1 MYHSQAGPALKR
13 QSSGDSAGL
22 GHPHPSLSRG
32 ASLDSPKVTLGEQMV
47 LSIMTVFVI
56 ISLKTLYYVFTLV
69 ISGPA
74 QPRKFFRPGE
84 RESSSLSSGTNP
96 QGDAQDLVVVHP
108 LQSNLVHW
116 TMSNSSK
123 ATQPIPFK
131 ATLSVLLQGNAE
143 DLFRGDPKQQI
154 SPMKR

>member
-1 MYHSQAGPALKR
+1 MVTDNEVVMQKKVFKCLYEMYHSQAGPALKR

-47 LSIMTVFVI
+47 LLIITVCVI
-56 ISLKTLYYVFTLV
+56 ISLV
-69 ISGPA
+69 ILGPA

-96 QGDAQDLVVVHP
+96 QGNAQDLVVVHP
-108 LQSNLVHW
+108 LQSNLV
-116 TMSNSSK
+116 
-123 ATQPIPFK
+123 Q
-131 ATLSVLLQGNAE
+131 LLQGNPAHP
-143 DLFRGDPKQQI
+143 LQGNLVRS
-154 SPMKR
+154 SPRKY

>member
-84 RESSSLSSGTNP
+84 REPSSLSSGTNP
-96 QGDAQDLVVVHP
+96 QGNAQDLVVVHP
-108 LQSNLVHW
+108 LQSN
-116 TMSNSSK
+116 SSK
-123 ATQPIPFK
+123 ATQPILFK

>member
-1 MYHSQAGPALKR
+1 MVTDNEVVMQKKVFKCLYEMYHSQAGPALKR

-47 LSIMTVFVI
+47 LLIITVCVI
-56 ISLKTLYYVFTLV
+56 ISLV
-69 ISGPA
+69 ILGPA

-108 LQSNLVHW
+108 LQSNLV
-116 TMSNSSK
+116 
-123 ATQPIPFK
+123 QF
-131 ATLSVLLQGNAE
+131 LQGNPAHP
-143 DLFRGDPKQQI
+143 LQGNLVRS
-154 SPMKR
+154 SPRKY